1 MTNLLSISE
10 YIELG
15 SIQKSEYI
23 KERWDFQ
30 DFWFIGEVRFKET
43 KYKMIIFIDLKINPY
58 NGKNID
64 EDLFRDQPTFRS
76 IRYTNNNNN
85 KLKDGSKVLVKLDLV
100 IDKKKIEKRIIFS
113 INPTNIFEINLNDA
127 EKILNMITVPKD
139 EIAPSTLIYLN
150 FYLLT
155 LSQIS
160 IEEVLDKSNQVRL
173 SILEE
178 NKRIL
183 LENKEIE
190 RRIEINKE
198 ELERQIEI
206 EKKEL
211 LLKHNEIDLHIEA
224 EKVELRNINKRLSA
238 YGFNLIP
245 EEKYSTSMV
254 QDILPKSLESLIDHL
269 HFELAEQSFIFE
281 KATLRRVVRS
291 LKTEQMI
298 ILSGPSGTGKT
309 TLVSELANTIK
320 AHIEI
325 IPVQPSWTDK
335 QDLFGFYN
343 PIQRL
348 YVPSPFLD
356 CLIRANQNPNKLHI
370 VCLDEMNLAQIEY
383 YLADFLSLKETKS
396 SQLRLYSEFE
406 YEQNKREV
414 NWYLTEYLNILN
426 SEEEN
431 ISKINPTLHT
441 DMISRQNNLQRY
453 PDVIKIPN
461 NIRVIGT
468 MNVEG
473 QVQSLSP
480 KVTDRSYVIPLYK
493 QRPMLNLSTE
503 IVKHVYNIPAS
514 YFKITDSKKDILFD
528 EIRIAL
534 SHIKTLLEEIGIDYN
549 SRNEKHILKY
559 LNADLDSKTDYK
571 VVLDD
576 LILLKILPRIHD
588 SISEPTFI
596 DRLEQLV
603 QECVHPTADSLKK
616 LQFMRQRY
624 SQTSLYSYW
633 S

>member
-10 YIELG
+10 YAELN
-15 SIQKSEYI
+15 SKQKNDYI
-23 KERWDFQ
+23 KEKLKIQELWIIGKVKFVELQKSTMMYVDFH
-30 DFWFIGEVRFKET
+30 
-43 KYKMIIFIDLKINPY
+43 INPY
-58 NGKNID
+58 NGK
-64 EDLFRDQPTFRS
+64 EMSQMLFRNEKKIRS
-76 IRYTNNNNN
+76 IKCYNSNNH
-85 KLKDGSKVLVKLDLV
+85 KLENGSTVLVKFNLV
-100 IDKKKIEKRIIFS
+100 INKKEMIEKRQVFRTS
-113 INPTNIFEINLNDA
+113 LNNIFEINLNEA
-127 EKILNMITVPKD
+127 EKILSMIEISND
-139 EIAPSTLIYLN
+139 EIAPLA
-150 FYLLT
+150 LT
-155 LSQIS
+155 YPNVYSLALSQINV
-160 IEEVLDKSNQVRL
+160 EKLFDKSNQMRL
-173 SILEE
+173 DILEE
-178 NKRIL
+178 NKKIL
-183 LENKEIE
+183 LEKKEIE
-190 RRIEINKE
+190 QR
-198 ELERQIEI
+198 IEI
-206 EKKEL
+206 EKNEIL
-211 LLKHNEIDLHIEA
+211 SKHNEIDLRIEA
-224 EKVELRNINKRLSA
+224 QKEELKNINTKLNA

-245 EEKYSTSMV
+245 EEKDSTSAEPDV
-254 QDILPKSLESLIDHL
+254 VPESLESLIHHL
-269 HFELAEQSFIFE
+269 HFELAEQSLVFE
-281 KATLRRVVRS
+281 IATLRRVVRS

-309 TLVSELANTIK
+309 TLVSELANIIK
-320 AHIEI
+320 ANIEI

-414 NWYLTEYLNILN
+414 NWYLTEYLNILD
-426 SEEEN
+426 SEEKN
-431 ISKINPTLHT
+431 ISKINPIQHT

-503 IVKHVYNIPAS
+503 IVEHAYNIPAS
-514 YFKITDSKKDILFD
+514 YFKNTDSKKDILFD
-528 EIRIAL
+528 EVRIAL

-549 SRNEKHILKY
+549 SRYEKHILKY
-559 LNADLDSKTDYK
+559 LNADLESKTDYK
-571 VVLDD
+571 FVLDD

-616 LQFMRQRY
+616 LQLMRQRY